1 MWRCYEKLKSDPI
14 VRTQEL
20 ARCQKCLEFDQ
31 IWSNSSI
38 FRLEDGRN
46 VSDMVKSE
54 SLVQILH
61 SIHFLKKVY
70 FVRSAL
76 EKIEGRRWTSVGL
89 ELGRGGDRGQTLELL
104 LLAGITFTAFELEKY
119 IFNWNASSIWT
130 NTFRNSD
137 IWQFFGWIFGQ
148 RGQALEL
155 HYKDSLV
162 MEGSY
167 Q

>member
-1 MWRCYEKLKSDPI
+1 
-14 VRTQEL
+14 
-20 ARCQKCLEFDQ
+20 
-31 IWSNSSI
+31 
-38 FRLEDGRN
+38 
-46 VSDMVKSE
+46 MVKSE

-61 SIHFLKKVY
+61 SIHFLKKVF

-89 ELGRGGDRGQTLELL
+89 ELGRGGERGQTLELL

-119 IFNWNASSIWT
+119 IFNSNAWSIWT

-137 IWQFFGWIFGQ
+137 IWHFFGYIFGQ

-155 HYKDSLV
+155 QCFRNSLSLKRLFSNGGKV
-162 MEGSY
+162 PITAGFLRNSAFFLSIRAIN
-167 Q
+167 